1 MTFLNASLL
10 GWIVPLVGVPW
21 LIHLLNKRFPKT
33 FRFPTIT
40 HIKKSLAQRS
50 RLFRLRHL
58 ILALVRTLAVAL
70 LVLMFLK
77 PVHEMFGSHANRN
90 GPRRVVILFDHS
102 LSMEARDGGVSAHK
116 RGVIEAEKIINTL
129 APDDVVNT
137 VAVERDPSPCFPDLT
152 GNQGEVL
159 GFLHHLTP
167 GLGAADFNKAVAAAG
182 EMLGKEGAGSREVY
196 VISDFQR
203 SGWTTVDLTPLPE
216 SVRVFFVN
224 VAPNLRQNRAV
235 IGARFDAGA
244 TLAGAPA
251 KIEATVGNYADA
263 PFEGKV
269 EARVDGKTGYET
281 TVSVAPWT
289 TATVALPVRLGG
301 EGIHSLEIR
310 LPEGDDLSQDDRW
323 YLTASVADKETVLVV
338 SDEAGGEKHA
348 AFFLSKA
355 LDPYEGKGGAVRVR
369 HLTSAQLTGAELSA
383 AGKLFLTSLDVLP
396 EETCKA
402 LARFVHDGGSILYF
416 LDGNSDAE
424 NLVALDKAGNN
435 TLAPLSLV
443 GRQNGKNNPTGAL
456 QILRGDFKSKYL
468 RLFRGPHRGDL
479 ALMEFYDFYRATPTA
494 HGSTLLTYAD
504 GSPAMAATGEGLG
517 TLLVCNFSVNELSSN
532 MARQRAFPAWI
543 QDLVKTVG
551 NEETDPE
558 KGNEVGD
565 TIQAEVWKTDMP
577 GTSVLS
583 PSGQPVRTDRE
594 LDVNRYRLS
603 FGAPEPGVYRL
614 TEGSAPYVWAVN
626 CPPDES
632 DLRAVDTDLL
642 RQRVSGG
649 AQAAN
654 FVEGRSDYE
663 LLNKGRPLFQY
674 FALALLVLLAVE
686 LGLFKF
692 FKRLAA

>member
-1 MTFLNASLL
+1 MTFLNTSLL

-21 LIHLLNKRFPKT
+21 LIHLLNKRFPRT
-33 FRFPTIT
+33 FRFPTVA

-58 ILALVRTLAVAL
+58 VLALVRTLAVAL
-70 LVLMFLK
+70 LALMFLK
-77 PVHEMFGSHANRN
+77 PVQEMFGSHAQKA

-102 LSMEARDGGVSAHK
+102 LSMEARDGGVSARK

-129 APDDVVNT
+129 SPDDAVNAVV
-137 VAVERDPSPCFPDLT
+137 VERNPSPCFPDLT
-152 GNQGEVL
+152 SNQGEVL
-159 GFLHHLTP
+159 GFLYHLNP
-167 GLGAADFNKAVAAAG
+167 GLGAADFNKAVATAG
-182 EMLGKEGAGSREVY
+182 DMLGKEGAGSREVY

-203 SGWTTVDLTPLPE
+203 TGWATVDLTPLPA

-224 VAPNLRQNRAV
+224 VAPNTRQNHA
-235 IGARFDAGA
+235 IIDAHFEPGAA
-244 TLAGAPA
+244 LAGASA
-251 KIEATVGNYADA
+251 KVEATVGNYADT
-263 PFEGKV
+263 PFEGKL
-269 EARVDGKTGYET
+269 EALVDGKTGTET

-289 TATVALPVRLGG
+289 TATVSLPVRLGG
-301 EGIHSLEIR
+301 EGVHSLELR
-310 LPEGDDLSQDDRW
+310 LPEDDLPQDDHW
-323 YLTASVADKETVLVV
+323 YLTANVAERETVLVV

-355 LDPYEGKGGAVRVR
+355 LDPYEGKGGALRVR
-369 HLTSAQLTGAELSA
+369 HLTSSQITGAELST
-383 AGKLFLTSLDVLP
+383 GKKLFLTSLDVLP
-396 EETCKA
+396 EATCKL
-402 LARFVHDGGSILYF
+402 LARFIHDGGSILYF
-416 LDGNSDAE
+416 LDGKSDAE
-424 NLVALDKAGNN
+424 NLVALDKAGGGA
-435 TLAPLSLV
+435 LVSLQLV
-443 GRQNGKNNPTGAL
+443 GRQNGKNNPSGAL
-456 QILRGDFKSKYL
+456 QILRGDFKSRYL
-468 RLFRGPHRGDL
+468 RLFRGAHRGDL
-479 ALMEFYDFYRATPTA
+479 ALMEFYDFYRATPTG
-494 HGSTLLTYAD
+494 HGATLLTYSD
-504 GSPAMAATGEGLG
+504 GSPAMAAAGEGLG
-517 TLLVCNFSVNELSSN
+517 TLLLCNFSVNELSSN
-532 MARQRAFPAWI
+532 IARQRAFPAWI

-551 NEETDPE
+551 NEDADPE

-577 GTSVLS
+577 GNSVLS

-603 FGAPEPGVYRL
+603 FLASEPGVYHL
-614 TEGSAPYVWAVN
+614 AEGGAPYAWAVN

-654 FVEGRSDYE
+654 FVEGQRDYE

-674 FALALLVLLAVE
+674 FALGLLALLAVE
-686 LGLFKF
+686 LGLFKL